1 MEHTGQQVLQRKLRQ
16 GRLPRL
22 QELRQLS
29 GGDVRQQ
36 VEQQEPALCG
46 RAGQFEDH
54 GAAHAVVR
62 ELQLACALRSAA
74 VRLEHGAHLAAH
86 ALE

>member
-36 VEQQEPALCG
+36 VEQQEPALHVG
-46 RAGQFEDH
+46 GQ
-54 GAAHAVVR
+54 R
-62 ELQLACALRSAA
+62 Q
-74 VRLEHGAHLAAH
+74 
-86 ALE
+86 